1 MIKTERVLHFSGHA
15 VDEYDHCNIF
25 RINWV
30 SVTRDT
36 EVRAAKNVL
45 KIERNLPIR

>member
-1 MIKTERVLHFSGHA
+1 MGHA
-15 VDEYDHCNIF
+15 VDEYGHCNIF

-36 EVRAAKNVL
+36 EVRAD
-45 KIERNLPIR
+45 NLNF